1 MSEMKTKIQANP
13 TGTRTIDVS
22 EEHLETIEK
31 YQLFRDLID
40 SNGYVDEQVLDKLKL
55 NVRSLLESEA
65 GRDKQLLDLC
75 LDVLYNPN
83 MKALGLQNLYLHYVN
98 WKNRGNANLGTTSR
112 AFQGT
117 PFN

>member
-1 MSEMKTKIQANP
+1 MYKIQTNSS
-13 TGTRTIDVS
+13 GTRSIDIS

-40 SNGYVDEQVLDKLKL
+40 SNGYVDEEVLEKLKL
-55 NVRSLLESEA
+55 NIRSILESEA
-65 GRDKQLLDLC
+65 GKDKALLNLC
-75 LDVLYNPN
+75 LDVVYHSN
-83 MKALGLQNLYLHYVN
+83 MKAYGLQQLVLLYIN
-98 WKNRGNANLGTTSR
+98 WKNRGNDNLGMTTR